1 MLKKFLI
8 SDKFFVL
15 ADQVVVSAAAF
26 ATNLLLAKALGLQ
39 QFGIFSLVGLIQF
52 FCLSISMGITTQV
65 YQVVYPTKSIEEQKK
80 YTTNLFYIL
89 LVCLIGFLALG
100 ILFFATTQ
108 FYFYEYKATIL
119 VSIFSTLLFL
129 LQDFIRKVLLTQLL
143 FKKAF
148 IIDVITNI
156 AQLGILLILWIM
168 NLLTL
173 NIAIVIVGATFI
185 PSIILG
191 LFWIKPT
198 KLVKRDLL
206 QIWREQKTK
215 TGWLLMSNLLQ
226 WGTGYFFVI
235 AASWWVGA
243 AALGALRLAQYIF
256 GLLNVVLQAFENYVL
271 PKASAS
277 SSNNPSAYLKVIAR
291 KMLLFMLPILVTL
304 AIFGKQ
310 ILVLAGGKECEPF
323 AYVMYGMSA
332 IYLLITIG
340 YPVRIGIR
348 SQQLNQQY
356 FKGYIL
362 SMIFSVT
369 TVYWLLHNFQLIGVL
384 AGLFIIQCI
393 TIGYWMMV
401 LQKRQILSWKSY
413 ILF

>member
-1 MLKKFLI
+1 M
-8 SDKFFVL
+8 L

-26 ATNLLLAKALGLQ
+26 ATNLLLAKALGLK

-52 FCLSISMGITTQV
+52 FCLSVSMGITTQI
-65 YQVVYPTKSIEEQKK
+65 YQVVYPTKNIEEQKK

-89 LVCLIGFLALG
+89 LVCLIGFLVLG
-100 ILFFATTQ
+100 GLFFATTH
-108 FYFYEYKATIL
+108 FYFHEYKATIL
-119 VSIFSTLLFL
+119 VAIFSTLLFL

-143 FKKAF
+143 FKKAL

-156 AQLGILLILWIM
+156 AQLVILLILWIM

-173 NIAIVIVGATFI
+173 NLAIVIVGATFI

-191 LFWIKPT
+191 LVWVKPT
-198 KLVKRDLL
+198 KPVKHDLV
-206 QIWREQKTK
+206 QTWNEQKTK

-277 SSNNPSAYLKVIAR
+277 SSKNPSAYLKVIAR
-291 KMLLFMLPILVTL
+291 KMLLFMLPILITL

-369 TVYWLLHNFQLIGVL
+369 TVYWLLHNFQLMGVL
-384 AGLFIIQCI
+384 VGLFIIQCI

-401 LQKRQILSWKSY
+401 LQKRKILSWKSY